1 MSDDGK
7 KEFAL
12 AMSNHRS
19 EYQSVMGLVREQ
31 FDEIEL
37 SVKSGV
43 PIDVITEQLKQTFN
57 IRTTKATVKS
67 CLSRH
72 RKALKS
78 DPRKTVRTQNRLPKQ
93 SASNIKSRASDTDQE
108 GWNET
113 EKLVGYRLEDCIRP
127 YVQVVDGHIV
137 RNFKK
142 GTIYNAEIRKAI
154 QRLRNVVD
162 PD

>member
-1 MSDDGK
+1 MSADGK

-19 EYQSVMGLVREQ
+19 QYQSVMGLIREQ

-57 IRTTKATVKS
+57 IQTTRATVKS

-78 DPRKTVRTQNRLPKQ
+78 AGKTIKGVSKQ
-93 SASNIKSRASDTDQE
+93 TYQSPSIPQLGASDTDQTD
-108 GWNET
+108 WNDT
-113 EKLVGYRLEDCIRP
+113 EKLVGYRLEECIRP
-127 YVQVVDGHIV
+127 YVQVVDGKIE
-137 RNFKK
+137 RNFRD
-142 GTIYNAEIRKAI
+142 GMIHTPDIRNALA
-154 QRLRNVVD
+154 RLRNAVYEV
-162 PD
+162 

>member
-19 EYQSVMGLVREQ
+19 QYQSVMGLIREQ

-57 IRTTKATVKS
+57 IQTTRATVKS

-78 DPRKTVRTQNRLPKQ
+78 SGKTINDGSKQ
-93 SASNIKSRASDTDQE
+93 TYQSPSIPQSGSSDTDQID
-108 GWNET
+108 WNET
-113 EKLVGYRLEDCIRP
+113 EKLVGYRLEECIRP
-127 YVQVVDGHIV
+127 YVQVVDGNIV

-142 GTIYNAEIRKAI
+142 GTVYNAEIRKAI